1 MMSERERE
9 NVRMEAMTAFLL
21 DRVREGYAIETHTDT
36 HAIIGPAGRWSW
48 LNPFR
53 KASGRHVVS
62 VDADGNVTMRDA
74 EPLRS

>member
-1 MMSERERE
+1 MSEQTREAI
-9 NVRMEAMTAFLL
+9 RMKAMTSFLL

-62 VDADGNVTMRDA
+62 VDDQGNVTMRAA

>member
-1 MMSERERE
+1 MSAQPREA
-9 NVRMEAMTAFLL
+9 VRMKAMTSFLL
-21 DRVREGYAIETHTDT
+21 ARVRDGYAIETHAGT
-36 HAIIGPAGRWSW
+36 HAIIAPAGRWSW

-62 VDADGNVTMRDA
+62 VDDEGNVTMRPA